1 MVIEIMDILKRIEK
15 LINDFSEVNLK
26 ISIAESCTGGFISH
40 MFTNISGASKVFERG
55 IVCYSNQA
63 KIDLLNVDPGTIE
76 KFGAV
81 SENVVKDLANNIR
94 FLSNVDIG
102 IGISGIA
109 GPTGGTPE
117 KPVGLVYIGISTKKE
132 TSILKYNFK
141 TDRIKFKEKV
151 LEKII
156 QFLEELFQKEFIKY

>member
-1 MVIEIMDILKRIEK
+1 MDILKRIEK
-15 LINDFSEVNLK
+15 LIKNFSEQNLK

-63 KIDLLNVDPGTIE
+63 KIDLLNVGHKSLEIH
-76 KFGAV
+76 GAV
-81 SENVVKDLANNIR
+81 SENVVKQLAYNIR
-94 FLSNVDIG
+94 TLSNVNIG

-117 KPVGLVYIGISTKKE
+117 KPVGTVYIGFSTKEE
-132 TSILKYNFK
+132 THANRFDFNA
-141 TDRIKFKEKV
+141 DRIMFKKLV

-156 QFLEELFQKEFIKY
+156 EYLEQAVEIHY

>member
-1 MVIEIMDILKRIEK
+1 MNVLERIDK
-15 LINDFSEVNLK
+15 IIKTYTTKSLK
-26 ISIAESCTGGFISH
+26 IAVAESCTGGYVSH

-63 KIDLLNVDPGTIE
+63 KIDLLNVERKTLEIH
-76 KFGAV
+76 GAV
-81 SENVVKDLANNIR
+81 SENVVKQLAYNIR
-94 FLSNVDIG
+94 TLSNVDIG

-117 KPVGLVYIGISTKKE
+117 KPVGTVYIGFSTEEE
-132 TSILKYNFK
+132 TQANRFDFNA
-141 TDRIKFKEKV
+141 DRIMFKKLV

-156 QFLEELFQKEFIKY
+156 EHLEQIVNLN